1 MSSEFIYTIVDPDSD
16 IVGSLYGDR
25 AAFAEF
31 VCLRFDG
38 HFVVGGY
45 SEALW
50 EAKEVSILE
59 FIAIIKRAMAPMLYH
74 SDNETVTSFY
84 NTGTRRYKNE
94 SILNLNP
101 GFRNNPIANSCRLLK
116 DDSWRRD
123 K

>member
-1 MSSEFIYTIVDPDSD
+1 MSSELVYTIVDPNSD
-16 IVGSLYGDR
+16 IVGSLYGDQ

-38 HFVVGGY
+38 YFVIGGY

-50 EAKEVSILE
+50 EATEVSILE

-101 GFRNNPIANSCRLLK
+101 GLRDNRAVNSCRLLK
-116 DDSWRRD
+116 DDSWRRG
-123 K
+123 